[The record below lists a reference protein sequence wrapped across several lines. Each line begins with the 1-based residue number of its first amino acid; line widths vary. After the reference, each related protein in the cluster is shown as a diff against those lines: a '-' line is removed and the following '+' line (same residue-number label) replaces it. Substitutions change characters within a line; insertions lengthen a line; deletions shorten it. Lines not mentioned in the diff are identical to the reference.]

1 MEVKKYNFQLEVDK
15 MERRH
20 RKEEL
25 DLLRSWVQ
33 HLATGLS
40 DGENE
45 KIKMMFGNAIGNN
58 YEKTKKKDLL
68 NLGQLI
74 ERTLETR
81 DALYLKAME
90 ASFENT

>member
-15 MERRH
+15 MERKH

-25 DLLRSWVQ
+25 DLLRAWVQ

-40 DGENE
+40 ESE
-45 KIKMMFGNAIGNN
+45 KKRITSMFGNAIGDN
-58 YEKTKKKDLL
+58 YKKTKKKDLT

-74 ERTLETR
+74 ERTLENK
-81 DALYLKAME
+81 DALYLTAIH
-90 ASFENT
+90 ASFCAD